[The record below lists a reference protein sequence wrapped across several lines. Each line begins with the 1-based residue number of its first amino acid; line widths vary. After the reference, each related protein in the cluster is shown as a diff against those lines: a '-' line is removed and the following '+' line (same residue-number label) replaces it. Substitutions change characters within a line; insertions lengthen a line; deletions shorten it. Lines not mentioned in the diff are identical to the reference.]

1 MTCKTFCTKSK
12 QVLTTNLTLD
22 QVHAI
27 ARDGR
32 GLIYLP
38 A

>member
-1 MTCKTFCTKSK
+1 MTYKIICTKSK

-22 QVHAI
+22 QAHAI